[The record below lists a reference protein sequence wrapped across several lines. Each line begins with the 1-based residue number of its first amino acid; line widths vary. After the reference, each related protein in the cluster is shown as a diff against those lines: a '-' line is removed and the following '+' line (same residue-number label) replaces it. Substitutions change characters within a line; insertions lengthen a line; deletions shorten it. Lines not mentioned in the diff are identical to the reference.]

1 MSRNT
6 RQDLRCTLQRWRSGE
21 VVCSVVNYPLHRG
34 FRWVGTTH
42 HLLSVGSASWAICR
56 IQTHLRNWLEE
67 LRKNNVLS
75 IVVSQD
81 MESFC
86 LQEQSAVC
94 YLGYSPLC
102 LQKCQSPV
110 FVAVCLSQSCAGY
123 IAEAGASALSSL
135 SPPVLVLCCSSAA
148 KVYSDKSPWGLSAG
162 AETNEE
168 QLSPCLLLTGALPAR
183 TGGIS
188 YILCHFLQPTI
199 VLAK

>member
-1 MSRNT
+1 MGRNNT
-6 RQDLRCTLQRWRSGE
+6 SSAECGKCQLSNLQNSD
-21 VVCSVVNYPLHRG
+21 S
-34 FRWVGTTH
+34 
-42 HLLSVGSASWAICR
+42 
-56 IQTHLRNWLEE
+56 LEE

-123 IAEAGASALSSL
+123 IAVAGASALSSL

-148 KVYSDKSPWGLSAG
+148 KVYSDKSP
-162 AETNEE
+162 
-168 QLSPCLLLTGALPAR
+168 
-183 TGGIS
+183 
-188 YILCHFLQPTI
+188 
-199 VLAK
+199 